1 MSKTEMTPIDARFF
15 EEYIATGNASEAYR
29 RVVDPFATVD
39 QAGRRGWEWA
49 KKPVIKAAVDEYRAN
64 IKERAAIGTTDVL
77 LKFLDVW
84 NADPDELLG
93 LRVGCCRYCYGDGFR
108 YQWRERE
115 YLEALDACIKGDPVP
130 DIAGGLDFDHTKPPR
145 TDCPEC
151 RGEGLERLVPRDTS
165 KLSPGARALFG
176 GVKQTRNGI
185 EIIMGDR
192 HKALENVAR
201 ILGAFSDKVELTGS
215 LATLAAS
222 LTLTTDDPAEAARQY
237 QTLIKSG

>member
-1 MSKTEMTPIDARFF
+1 MTPLDARFF
-15 EEYIATGNASEAYR
+15 EEYIGTGNASEAYR

-39 QAGRRGWEWA
+39 QAGKRGWEWSR
-49 KKPVIKAAVDEYRAN
+49 KSVIKAAVEEYRNN
-64 IKERAAIGTTDVL
+64 IKERAAIGATDVL

-93 LRVGCCRYCYGDGFR
+93 LRVGCCRYCYGEGFL

-115 YLEALDACIKGDPVP
+115 YIEAIVDGEPMP
-130 DIAGGLDFDHTKPPR
+130 DVLGGFGFDHTRPPR
-145 TDCPEC
+145 KDCPEC

-176 GVKQTRNGI
+176 GVRKTRHGI

-201 ILGAFSDKVELTGS
+201 ILGAFSDKVELAGT
-215 LATLAAS
+215 LATVAAS
-222 LTLTTDDPAEAARQY
+222 IKLSTDDPAEAARQY
-237 QTLIKSG
+237 QALIKSG